1 MEEVKE
7 MLVWEVTWYRAMN
20 DEVRDIERTRGR
32 EEYYPTGEVCA
43 KARKCERERR
53 RKKKKDT
60 CMVLLKHGSKFF
72 DILPMDRWK
81 SMFHL
86 S

>member
-20 DEVRDIERTRGR
+20 DEVAPLRGQG
-32 EEYYPTGEVCA
+32 GEKNITQQEKYVL
-43 KARKCERERR
+43 RQGNVRQGEG
-53 RKKKKDT
+53 KKKKDT
-60 CMVLLKHGSKFF
+60 CMALLKHGSKFF
-72 DILPMDRWK
+72 DILPMHRWK